1 MRDWEQTESATTHYS
16 EILTLLDSGISDGGS
31 EYTADTAADH
41 ELAVRLQKA
50 DVRFNLGGM
59 RREAGDHVAAVAE
72 FNAGLVALGITSE
85 TDEGSGSN
93 ADAEEGSEDEDGHD
107 EDDENNRPTEESVTE
122 AIASRIA
129 ASQSQLL
136 MSRGLSTAKLGGGED
151 IANIEAGL
159 EDLRASL
166 ALQPRAV
173 THNAMGNVLKSA
185 KREAEAEQC
194 YREALTLDE
203 GYAVAHYNLGTLLH
217 AQGKLEEATIS
228 LHSSVALDPEYSLP
242 VVALGDVAI
251 ARGDVQ
257 TAVDHYA
264 TAYKLTPKHRRV
276 KDVPRSLASLGLR
289 MARGGGANFKDAKHC
304 LQTAHDLKPPKNPMT
319 AAPEL
324 LAAQPYATEIS
335 RALKVIKKKGARSS
349 DKCAK
354 HQTCEK
360 CRKAACAW
368 CVGRGSCEIDEEMVC
383 DRPEDHIGIAGPV
396 GQLKCPA

>member
-72 FNAGLVALGITSE
+72 FNAGLVALGILSE
-85 TDEGSGSN
+85 ADEGIG
-93 ADAEEGSEDEDGHD
+93 ADADEDGED
-107 EDDENNRPTEESVTE
+107 EERDTRSTEESVTE
-122 AIASRIA
+122 AITSRIA

-324 LAAQPYATEIS
+324 LAAQPYATEIG
-335 RALKVIKKKGARSS
+335 RALKVIKKKGARTSE
-349 DKCAK
+349 KCTK

-368 CVGRGSCEIDEEMVC
+368 CVRRGRCEIDEEMVC
-383 DRPEDHIGIAGPV
+383 DGPEDHIGIAGPV